1 MNAFFSEGVKATSTD
16 LVTLVHLATSHLPK
30 DRQKKQEQA
39 AASHKDKPIDDVA
52 EKAGLVDI
60 PEADTHDVHEINARK
75 PAEEEPGESS
85 STAQDEHNNATNE
98 QKHAAKKE
106 QKKPTTSKT
115 AVVAET
121 VAGTGLAFLF
131 EMLRLRHQKPR

>member
-1 MNAFFSEGVKATSTD
+1 
-16 LVTLVHLATSHLPK
+16 
-30 DRQKKQEQA
+30 EQA
-39 AASHKDKPIDDVA
+39 AASHKDRPIDDVA

-75 PAEEEPGESS
+75 PAEEEPGKSS
-85 STAQDEHNNATNE
+85 ATVQDERENATNE
-98 QKHAAKKE
+98 QKHAAKKD
-106 QKKPTTSKT
+106 QKTPTTSKS

-131 EMLRLRHQKPR
+131 EMLRLRRQKPQ